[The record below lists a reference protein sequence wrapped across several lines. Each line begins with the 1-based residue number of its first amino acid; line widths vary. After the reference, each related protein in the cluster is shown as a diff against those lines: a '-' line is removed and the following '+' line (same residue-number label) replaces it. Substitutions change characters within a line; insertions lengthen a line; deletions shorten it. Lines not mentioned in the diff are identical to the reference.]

1 MAALN
6 FDSWALKRFG
16 SDRQSTIQ
24 HYWPEIENAAQSIGA
39 SINGVSFIF
48 DADFHKLIGTDN
60 KRGKHSYTATI
71 RQDGFPTIT
80 FQKIGCTSSRI
91 SCRDLAYQEWK
102 RLKDQGLLDSKSI
115 SEAEAAAWRR
125 DTETVTAENKASA
138 EQQAKAREQEKRDKQ
153 AKAAKAAAREYSNA
167 RFLSLFGNEHP
178 YLERKGITGTEAE
191 AAGVKVSADGER
203 LIIPIFDALTGEI
216 ITIQRIDRA
225 GNKRLLSDGRKQ
237 GGLLRIGG
245 NGKAWLC
252 EGLATGFSV
261 HRISGQPVIVCVDAP
276 NIKTVA
282 GLIDHA
288 DLLGV
293 AADND
298 KSQAGEE
305 AAKAT
310 GLAYRLPLFR
320 STKDKTKDWNDAE
333 IDSGKAMALQQWAA
347 YESQK
352 PVFTV
357 EGLWALLS
365 PTSPPL
371 PIVEK
376 VASGTIANAEQ
387 EQEISEAMTPDQ
399 AAKAIFK
406 RALKEAR
413 ELDTLKPSHE
423 IMLSLFG
430 EYHALLHAET
440 WQAIYAAITQKR
452 AREAEKT
459 TKAIKLTDKTIERHR
474 EKKLSFDAG
483 LDAVLSDD
491 PHGVILIR
499 APMGSGKTQR
509 VGKPFAAYCK
519 KKGLRFLALCHR
531 QSLVKEL
538 ATVLQTPH
546 YQRLEDGEISTI
558 ESLAS
563 CLPSIVK
570 VSHQQFYSGVEAV
583 FIDEI
588 QQVLRMM
595 AGDKVNVPDGKKMS
609 DVFTALQAIIA
620 KAKILI
626 GADAGLDDFTVRF
639 IEQCRPK
646 EKFTI
651 YTMGNSPEPL
661 GVQIGHCK
669 DYNSESWVGAVQDA
683 IKEIA
688 CGGRV
693 WIGTETNSKARLIHK
708 ILSESFPDK
717 HILCLHGHNKG
728 DKAPKAFF
736 NDPTGQSLLYDAVIH
751 TNVISS
757 GVSVIHDKPHF
768 TKGYFFGNGS
778 SITPADALQML
789 RRVRYLKQWVVM
801 ITDCQNNKD
810 KINHKYTY
818 LQGWQG
824 AAALTGQAVQVASFD
839 DYKASVMASEANAKA
854 DFLRGIEACLLHQG
868 FSVNPFTGNGVEGA
882 FTDASASL
890 QEADIDAIL
899 KAFDIDEEDAKR
911 LAAIDRTEH
920 ESNKLKRF
928 HLKRL
933 SGLDCKDKTA
943 VEKIMRRL
951 GVNSE
956 ESLLRKAIE
965 AQNNRM
971 WAQVKRFLA
980 YQGKGTEPITED
992 ESERYMSERRF
1003 TDSRIK
1009 ACRVLFHGLD
1019 LLDPALRITKAMAS
1033 VFIDRVIQNRMV
1045 LATLRLVPEK
1055 YGRITLE
1062 KADKQWR
1069 VRAYQKP
1076 KDVIKAMNEV
1086 LALYG
1091 VKLKRSENKHA
1102 GKDAIESL
1110 KQSEDLFLYGRTS
1123 PPLLIRE
1130 NIASATINTPEQAKE
1145 WQALTWYSVDQKALL
1160 EVVAWSELKETA
1172 VSDVQLKIQKRK
1184 AVEASIERLVAD
1196 ALLVSIPEEIEE
1208 ITSLPISPCRF
1219 DLISEKWQKKRNLWT
1234 LKMPHNQHQS
1244 LSLQWFKPYQ

>member
-24 HYWPEIENAAQSIGA
+24 HYWPEIESAAQSIGA

-48 DADFHKLIGTDN
+48 DGDFHKLIGTDN

-115 SEAEAAAWRR
+115 GAAETAAWRR
-125 DTETVTAENKASA
+125 EAEAITAKNKAKA
-138 EQQAKAREQEKRDKQ
+138 EQQAKASEQKKRDSQ
-153 AKAAKAAAREYSNA
+153 EAAAKTAAREYDKA
-167 RFLSLFGNEHP
+167 RFLSLIGNEHP
-178 YLERKGITGTEAE
+178 YLERKGITSAEAE
-191 AAGVKVSADGER
+191 AAGIKVSADGER
-203 LIIPIFDALTGEI
+203 LIIPIFDALTGKI
-216 ITIQRIDRA
+216 ITIQWIDRS
-225 GNKRLLSDGRKQ
+225 GNKTLLPSGRKQ

-245 NGKAWLC
+245 KGKAWLC
-252 EGLATGFSV
+252 EGVATGFSV
-261 HRISGQPVIVCVDAP
+261 HQITDQPVIVCFDAS
-276 NIKTVA
+276 NIKTIA

-288 DLLGV
+288 DLLGL

-298 KSQAGEE
+298 ESQAGEKT
-305 AAKAT
+305 AKAT

-320 STKDKTKDWNDAE
+320 PVSNKTKDWNDAA
-333 IDSGKAMALQQWAA
+333 IDNGKAMAMQQWTA

-352 PVFTV
+352 PMFTV
-357 EGLWALLS
+357 ESLWALLS
-365 PTSPPL
+365 RSSPPL
-371 PIVEK
+371 LIRENI
-376 VASGTIANAEQ
+376 ASATISKAKQ
-387 EQEISEAMTPDQ
+387 EEEISEAMTPDQ

-406 RALKEAR
+406 RALNEAR
-413 ELDTLKPSHE
+413 ELDTVKPSHE
-423 IMLSLFG
+423 VMLSLFG

-440 WQAIYAAITQKR
+440 WQAIHTAITQKR
-452 AREAEKT
+452 AREAKRAT
-459 TKAIKLTDKTIERHR
+459 QAIQLTNDVLSRH
-474 EKKLSFDAG
+474 KNITLSFDEG
-483 LDAVLSDD
+483 LDAVLSNEL
-491 PHGVILIR
+491 HGVVLIR

-546 YQRLEDGEISTI
+546 YQRLEEGEISTI

-570 VSHQQFYSGVEAV
+570 TSHQQFYSGVEAV

-595 AGDKVNVPDGKKMS
+595 AGDKVKVPDGKKMS
-609 DVFTALQAIIA
+609 DVFTALQTIIA
-620 KAKILI
+620 NAKIVI

-651 YTMGNSPEPL
+651 YAMENSPERL

-669 DYNSESWVGAVQDA
+669 DYKGESWAGAIQDA
-683 IKEIA
+683 IREIA
-688 CGGRV
+688 NGGRV
-693 WIGTETNSKARLIHK
+693 WIGTETNHTARLIHK
-708 ILSESFPDK
+708 ILSDSFPDK

-757 GVSVIHDKPHF
+757 GVSIIHNRPHF

-789 RRVRYLKQWVVM
+789 RRVRYLKQWIVM

-810 KINHKYTY
+810 KINHKEGY

-824 AAALTGQAVQVASFD
+824 AAALTGKAGQIVSFD
-839 DYKASVMASEANAKA
+839 DYKASVMVSEANAKA

-868 FSVNPFTGNGVEGA
+868 FSVDPFTGNGVAGA
-882 FTDASASL
+882 FTDDNEAL
-890 QEADIDAIL
+890 KEADVDAIL
-899 KAFDIDEEDAKR
+899 KAFDIDEGEAKR
-911 LAAIDRTEH
+911 LAALDRTEH

-928 HLKRL
+928 YLKRQ
-933 SGLDCKDKTA
+933 SGLDCHDKKA
-943 VEKIMRRL
+943 IEKIMRRL
-951 GVNSE
+951 GVGSE
-956 ESLLRKAIE
+956 ESLLREAIE

-971 WAQVKRFLA
+971 WPKVKRFLA

-992 ESERYMSERRF
+992 DNGRYMSERRF
-1003 TDSRIK
+1003 VDARIK
-1009 ACRVLFHGLD
+1009 ACQALFHGLD

-1033 VFIDRVIQNRMV
+1033 VFMDRVIKNRMV
-1045 LATLRLVPEK
+1045 LAALRLVPEK
-1055 YGRITLE
+1055 YGRISFERIETKWWI
-1062 KADKQWR
+1062 KA
-1069 VRAYQKP
+1069 YPKP
-1076 KDVIKAMNEV
+1076 KDAIKAMNEV

-1091 VKLKRSENKHA
+1091 VKITRSRNKA
-1102 GKDAIESL
+1102 PSLAAIDSL
-1110 KQSEDLFLYGRTS
+1110 RKIEASFSDSPTS
-1123 PPLLIRE
+1123 LPLLIRE
-1130 NIASATINTPEQAKE
+1130 KVASGTIEASEQ
-1145 WQALTWYSVDQKALL
+1145 QALTWYSVDQKSLA
-1160 EVVAWSELKETA
+1160 EVVAWSELKEAA
-1172 VSDVQLKIQKRK
+1172 VSEMQLKAEKRN
-1184 AVEASIERLVAD
+1184 AIEASVERLVSD
-1196 ALLVSIPEEIEE
+1196 ALLVSIPEHFENT
-1208 ITSLPISPCRF
+1208 TSLAPLPFTVSAQKCTKMHKNLQFIAIKTASNPSPKACHA
-1219 DLISEKWQKKRNLWT
+1219 KT
-1234 LKMPHNQHQS
+1234 
-1244 LSLQWFKPYQ
+1244 